1 MARVRMGQGI
11 EVPPAQAVD
20 ADLRAATG
28 WVGVF
33 GREAP
38 LVVEVGFGN
47 GQFLADMARARPE
60 ADFVGI
66 ELYGKGIEKLSR
78 RLARDGATNVRIVKG
93 DAIRV
98 LPGLFGAG
106 EITAVHV
113 NFPDPWPKKRHHK
126 RRLVGPAFPAV
137 LFGCMAPGGDVLLAT
152 DHDGYAEQMREVF
165 EAHPGFANAE
175 GPFRFIYHVPGRV
188 PTKYERKFGA
198 LGATIR
204 HLRYRRLGGAQAP
217 RPTPGA

>member
-1 MARVRMGQGI
+1 MTRVRVGRGI
-11 EVPPAQAVD
+11 EVPPPYAVD
-20 ADLRAATG
+20 EVLRAATG
-28 WVGVF
+28 WPGIF

-47 GQFLADMARARPE
+47 GQFLADLARSRPE

-66 ELYGKGIEKLSR
+66 ELYGKGIVKLAR
-78 RLARDGATNVRIVKG
+78 RLEREAVTNVRIVKG

-98 LPGLFGAG
+98 LAERFGRG
-106 EITAVHV
+106 QVTQVHV
-113 NFPDPWPKKRHHK
+113 NFPDPWPKTRHHK

-137 LFGCMAPGGDVLLAT
+137 LFPRLAPGGDVFLAT
-152 DHDGYAEQMREVF
+152 DHEGYAHQMMEVF
-165 EAHPGFANAE
+165 EAHPGFVNAE

-204 HLRYRRLGGAQAP
+204 HLHYRRLA
-217 RPTPGA
+217 